1 MKKLT
6 TTSFTFC
13 IEAIS
18 SFALAFLLIYF
29 YKPKRFCL
37 HLCKCIWKMS
47 TMHLLTSQR
56 VYVYWLYTYTNE
68 RGKHCKNF
76 PQNVTLLVQC
86 LFYINPLIAKH
97 DPCHTPVPKRWQL
110 ILRNKTCIH
119 GIAKVKKR
127 FTWSVKH
134 VLPQSPLL
142 HINKPQW
149 KKFLKGG
156 GAILK

>member
-1 MKKLT
+1 MGNITPPKTNKIHKNWKNLQQHNP
-6 TTSFTFC
+6 FTFC

-18 SFALAFLLIYF
+18 SFAIAFLLIYF
-29 YKPKRFCL
+29 YKPTRFCL

-110 ILRNKTCIH
+110 ILRNK
-119 GIAKVKKR
+119 
-127 FTWSVKH
+127 H
-134 VLPQSPLL
+134 VYMESQT
-142 HINKPQW
+142 
-149 KKFLKGG
+149 
-156 GAILK
+156 